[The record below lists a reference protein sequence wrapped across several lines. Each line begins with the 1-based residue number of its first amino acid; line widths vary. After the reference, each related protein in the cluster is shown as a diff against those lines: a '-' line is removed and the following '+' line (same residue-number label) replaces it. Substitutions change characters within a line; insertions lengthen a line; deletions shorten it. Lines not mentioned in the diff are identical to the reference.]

1 MDYNM
6 DFLISALV
14 FLLLILYH
22 FLEQRKPGQ
31 ANSRAFLFFMA
42 VGIADILF
50 DLISTILISW
60 GDPHLRGATELS
72 LLLLYLMQVLLPY
85 TLFLYTQSLRRTARR
100 VRPVLKAAWAVPA
113 VLMELMVLGNHWSGL
128 LFRVDAQGIYSRG
141 PLYLATY
148 LHALFYVLLCALSSI
163 LRYRELGPKRF
174 ASIWEFLIIV
184 GTCVAVQAAFN
195 YLLVTGFGISLGIA
209 VLFLT
214 INNPYQYTDNLT
226 GVLDVQ
232 CFREIVQEKMVRGKK
247 FHLLS
252 VDLHQIKQ
260 VNMVLGTGAGNQ
272 MLMQAAQAL
281 QEASFSD
288 LVFRVT
294 GKRFLVI
301 LHTLEEYVAVR
312 GRIQQHFSA
321 ISEQRSAENAF
332 PVVICGVFDGELLG
346 ESDVLLAYLEYLISS
361 VPRSAETTLIQGDE
375 KTLRGFRYTQ
385 EIERFLDTALEQDL
399 FEVYYQPVYSTEA
412 GGYVSLEALSRLRH
426 PNLGAVPPEVFIGIA
441 EKNNRIAK
449 IGLLQFRRVCRFIK
463 DHPSLMTGIRN
474 VKFNLSPAELL
485 KSGYSRDL
493 IGLIREYELSPSYF
507 QFEITETVA
516 TRYSEDLYRAV
527 TEFTQAG
534 IGLCLD
540 DFGSGYANL
549 NTVLQLPFSEIKL
562 DKSLLSGICDTPKIA
577 SFYRNI
583 VSVLQDMGYQI
594 VSEGGETKQELDLV
608 CRWGVTMIQGYYFS
622 KPLSEAEILHS
633 LHFAQNSGVRE
644 PQRT

>member
-6 DFLISALV
+6 DFLIAALI

-22 FLEQRKPGQ
+22 FLRQRKAGQ

-50 DLISTILISW
+50 DLISTILILW
-60 GDPHLRGATELS
+60 GGPHLRSATELS
-72 LLLLYLMQVLLPY
+72 LLLLYLMQVLLPF

-100 VRPVLKAAWAVPA
+100 VRPAVKTAWAVPA
-113 VLMELMVLGNHWSGL
+113 VLMALMVLGNHWSGL
-128 LFRVDAQGIYSRG
+128 LFRMDTQGIYSRG

-174 ASIWEFLIIV
+174 ASIWEFLIIA
-184 GTCVAVQAAFN
+184 GTCVAIQAAFN
-195 YLLVTGFGISLGIA
+195 NLLVTGFGISLGIA

-232 CFREIVQEKMVRGKK
+232 CFREIVQEKIVRGKK

-301 LHTLEEYVAVR
+301 LHTLEEYMAVR
-312 GRIQQHFSA
+312 SRIQQYFSA
-321 ISEQRSAENAF
+321 ISEQRGAEDAF

-449 IGLLQFRRVCRFIK
+449 IGLLQFRRICRFIK
-463 DHPSLMTGIRN
+463 EHPSLMTGIRN

-577 SFYRNI
+577 SFYRSI

-594 VSEGGETKQELDLV
+594 VSEGVETKQELDLV

-633 LHFAQNSGVRE
+633 LHFAQSSGVRE
-644 PQRT
+644 LQRT